1 MLVVVLY
8 FISVSMNFIRK
19 LVPLTRPVAISLVVV
34 LYFISVSMNFIRKL
48 VPLTRPVAISLVV
61 VLYFISVSMNFIRK
75 LVPLTRPV
83 AIILATKN
91 TYRRIW
97 RSSIHTIFNSCIIF
111 GSAKMRRL

>member
-48 VPLTRPVAISLVV
+48 VPLTRPVAISL
-61 VLYFISVSMNFIRK
+61 
-75 LVPLTRPV
+75 
-83 AIILATKN
+83 ATKTHIQANMEKLN
-91 TYRRIW
+91 TYHIQFMYYLR
-97 RSSIHTIFNSCIIF
+97 F
-111 GSAKMRRL
+111 GEDA